1 MGIINLVVLP
11 VTEVLADHQD
21 GCPGTDDHHDQPQSS
36 VDVTRPND
44 TDIERQYN
52 ETYKTKK
59 NGKER
64 QYSERYETIL

>member
-36 VDVTRPND
+36 VDVTRPYD

-59 NGKER
+59 WKR
-64 QYSERYETIL
+64 ETI

>member
-36 VDVTRPND
+36 VDVTRP
-44 TDIERQYN
+44 TDIVRQYN
-52 ETYKTKK
+52 ETYKIEKWK
-59 NGKER
+59 R
-64 QYSERYETIL
+64 ETI